1 MPYLHRDGT
10 ALYYEWDDGGAP
22 PVVLLHGW
30 CCDLSFLAP
39 QREHLAAAGHAIL
52 SLDLR
57 GHGRSD
63 APDQPYPISAFSD
76 DVVWACGELGL
87 ARPIFLGH
95 SMGGNVAYDI
105 AARWPDLAAGIVMI
119 DSAVARPAAARAMM
133 GPIAEKLSGPDYRDE
148 LRQLVTT
155 TFFLESDDPARRA
168 QILQAMTAAPQ
179 HVVVGAYRGLAAFDP
194 TVGQVPVLSPSLYIA
209 ANEPSPR
216 SDMARLLQLI
226 PHLMVGQTVGSGHFC
241 QLEVPGQVNA
251 MIDRFLTVAGPTV
264 R

>member
-10 ALYYEWDDGGAP
+10 ALYYEWDDGNAP
-22 PVVLLHGW
+22 PVVMLHGW

-39 QREHLAAAGHAIL
+39 QREHLASAGHAIL

-63 APDQPYPISAFSD
+63 APEQPYPISTFSD
-76 DVVWACGELGL
+76 DVVWTCSKLGL
-87 ARPIFLGH
+87 AKPVFLGH
-95 SMGGNVAYDI
+95 SMGGIVAYDI

-119 DSAVARPAAARAMM
+119 DSAVARPAAAQDLM
-133 GPIAEKLSGPDYRDE
+133 GQITEQLSGPDYRDE
-148 LRQLVTT
+148 LRRLMTT
-155 TFFLESDDPARRA
+155 AFFLESDDAARRA

-179 HVVVGAYRGLAAFDP
+179 HVMVAAYLGLGAFDP
-194 TVGQVPVLSPSLYIA
+194 AVGQVPVMSPSLYIA
-209 ANEPSPR
+209 ADEPSPR
-216 SDMARLLQLI
+216 SDMTRLRQLI
-226 PHLMVGQTVGSGHFC
+226 PDLMVGQTVGSGHFC

-251 MIDRFLTVAGPTV
+251 MIDRFLALTGLVA